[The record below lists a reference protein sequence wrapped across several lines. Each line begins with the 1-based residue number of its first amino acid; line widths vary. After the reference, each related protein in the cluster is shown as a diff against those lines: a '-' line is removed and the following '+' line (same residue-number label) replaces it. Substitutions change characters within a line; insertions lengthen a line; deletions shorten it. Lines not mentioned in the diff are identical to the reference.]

1 MQPTL
6 LLTDGAATPFA
17 EGTVRVGR
25 LELRTA
31 LRSEGSGI
39 RLDWSVRIPGQRAM
53 ALRRI
58 GLAIETRFDFGL
70 EHGWQ
75 SWSVVRRCRP
85 DDVRPER
92 RQLPFWLRARDFTE
106 AVVAGRAIVGDP
118 FFVTEQGIT
127 GFLSART
134 HFGRVEAS
142 PAGDG
147 LVAWALLDGIVLQP
161 GEERQLEPVWLA
173 AGDSGRLYSEY
184 AALAGTEATR
194 PDPPAGWCSWYQHY
208 GAVTPDDVRR
218 PIPAASAVGL
228 DLVQIDDGY
237 QAAIGEW
244 LTPNPTWSEGTA
256 AVANDIRAAGLRA
269 GIWTA
274 PFLVDE
280 RGRVLA
286 DHPDWAVTGD
296 SGRPRRAM
304 HNPSWGGGQ
313 AALDTTNGAVLDHL
327 RHTFAALTAEGFD
340 YHKIDFLAAAAFPGR
355 RHDPTKTRAEA
366 YRAGLDAIR
375 DGIGPDAFLLGCGA
389 PLLASVGLV
398 DAMRVSPDV
407 APRWSPPRDHSGMG
421 ESAPSAHNAIL
432 TSALRAPLHRRWWI
446 NDVDC
451 LLLRP
456 VNTALEPWQRL
467 AVAASVAGGGGFTMV
482 SDEVSTYG
490 DEEWSLLAAVLDTG
504 RTADGPLDL
513 LDPFAPVL
521 TVQSPSTTL
530 EIDVDGLAAA
540 APHHTAPD
548 PAVLMDAGPVVL
560 RRRPG

>member
-1 MQPTL
+1 VR
-6 LLTDGAATPFA
+6 TP
-17 EGTVRVGR
+17 GR
-25 LELRTA
+25 RAVA
-31 LRSEGSGI
+31 L
-39 RLDWSVRIPGQRAM
+39 W
-53 ALRRI
+53 RI
-58 GLAIETRFDFGL
+58 GLAIETRFDSGL

-75 SWSVVRRCRP
+75 SWSVVRRCGP

-92 RQLPFWLRARDFTE
+92 RQLPFWLRAREFTE
-106 AVVAGRAIVGDP
+106 AVVAGRAVVGDP
-118 FFVTEQGIT
+118 FFLTEKGIT

-147 LVAWALLDGIVLQP
+147 LVAWALLDGIVLEP
-161 GEERQLEPVWLA
+161 GEERQLEPVWVA
-173 AGDSGRLYSEY
+173 AGDPGRLYSEY
-184 AALAGTEATR
+184 AALAGAEATH

-218 PIPAASAVGL
+218 PIAAAGRAGL

-244 LTPNPTWSEGTA
+244 LTPRPAWSEGTA
-256 AVANDIRAAGLRA
+256 AVAGDIRAAGLRA

-274 PFLVDE
+274 PFLVNE
-280 RGRVLA
+280 RGSVVA
-286 DHPDWAVTGD
+286 DHPDWVVTGR

-304 HNPSWGGGQ
+304 HNSSWGGGQ
-313 AALDTTNGAVLDHL
+313 VALDTTNGAVLDHL

-366 YRAGLDAIR
+366 YRAGLAAIR
-375 DGIGPDAFLLGCGA
+375 DGIGPGAFLLGCGA

-407 APRWSPPRDHSGMG
+407 APWWSQPGDSSGMA
-421 ESAPSAHNAIL
+421 ESYPSACNAIL
-432 TSALRAPLHRRWWI
+432 TSALRAPMHRRWWI

-456 VNTALEPWQRL
+456 VNTRLEPWQRR

-482 SDEVSTYG
+482 SDELSTYC
-490 DEEWSLLAAVLDTG
+490 DEEWSLLATVLETG
-504 RTADGPLDL
+504 RTADAPLDL

-521 TVQSPSTTL
+521 TVRSPSTTL
-530 EIDVDGLAAA
+530 EIDVAGLNGKT
-540 APHHTAPD
+540 PRR
-548 PAVLMDAGPVVL
+548 AGPGTAALVDGGPVTL
-560 RRRPG
+560 RVRTTETSAASS